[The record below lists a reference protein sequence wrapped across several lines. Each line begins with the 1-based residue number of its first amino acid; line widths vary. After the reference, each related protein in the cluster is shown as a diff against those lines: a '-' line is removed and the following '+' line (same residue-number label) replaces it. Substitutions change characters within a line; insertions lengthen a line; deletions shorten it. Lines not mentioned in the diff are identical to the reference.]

1 MFGIGNI
8 INLTIF
14 CNLLI
19 IAAFAAPVSA
29 QEEKEIIKYNQYT
42 PFEND
47 TDLLYFISLLKL
59 SLDETVDDFGE
70 YQLVP
75 VNINMTQQRSIAM
88 LQSGEEIDVV
98 WTITSIERESIMQAV
113 YFPLLKGLMGNRV
126 FLIRETDQTLFDKIN
141 TLNDLSSF
149 TAGQGSNWPDTQ
161 IIKSNNLPIQTAPD
175 ELLFKMLLKNRFDY
189 FPRAITEVIKENKIY
204 PEFSIEKK
212 LMFQYLSPIYFFV
225 NKNNIKLAKRIEVG
239 LFRALESGKFDHLL
253 QNSINITFLRNEL
266 DLDNRM
272 IFRLQNLSVSEKT
285 KALHKK
291 DKLWLF
297 N

>member
-19 IAAFAAPVSA
+19 IAAFAAPISA
-29 QEEKEIIKYNQYT
+29 QEEKVIIKYNQYT

>member
-47 TDLLYFISLLKL
+47 TDLLYFTSLLKL

-126 FLIRETDQTLFDKIN
+126 FLIRETDQALFDKIH

-161 IIKSNNLPIQTAPD
+161 IIKSNNLPIQTAQD

-189 FPRAITEVIKENKIY
+189 FPRAISEVIKENKIY